1 MRSER
6 SCEEVRKAKSEIRIV
21 IEKLFQNNKTEK
33 ATFDSCRLRVVK
45 LFPDWKPGVY
55 QGQNVSVIFNLPV
68 RFDLRN

>member
-6 SCEEVRKAKSEIRIV
+6 SWGEVRKAKSEIRIV

-33 ATFDSCRLRVVK
+33 ETLDSCRLREVK

-68 RFDLRN
+68 SFDLRN